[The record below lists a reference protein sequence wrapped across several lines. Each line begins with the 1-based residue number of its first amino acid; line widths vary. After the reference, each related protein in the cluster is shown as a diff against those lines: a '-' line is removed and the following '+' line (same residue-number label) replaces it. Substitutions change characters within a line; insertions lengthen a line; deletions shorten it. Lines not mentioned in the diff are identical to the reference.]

1 MSHPLLNIAVT
12 AARKAGGIITRAV
25 DRLEAVKVS
34 HKSENDFVTDI
45 DRAAEKAI
53 IEIIHKAYPSHSI
66 LAEESGHHA
75 GDEYTWIIDPLDGTS
90 NFIHGFP
97 HFAVSIAVKHKD
109 SIEHGVVYD
118 PIKQELFTAS
128 RGQGAKL
135 NRYRLRV
142 SQQLS
147 LKGALLSTGFP
158 HKNIDILDQY
168 LKEFAHFTRKAAGI
182 RRPGAAAL
190 DLAYVAAGRF
200 DGFWE
205 YGLSPWDI
213 AAGAL
218 LVTEAG
224 GLLSEPNGGQ
234 NYLNSGNVIA
244 ANPKLMDEMLKATS
258 KA

>member
-1 MSHPLLNIAVT
+1 MTHPLLNIAVT
-12 AARKAGGIITRAV
+12 AARKAGSIITRAF
-25 DRLEAVKVS
+25 DRREAVKIS

-66 LAEESGHHA
+66 LAEESGHHH

-142 SQQLS
+142 SQQIS
-147 LKGALLSTGFP
+147 LKGALLGTGFP
-158 HKNIDILDQY
+158 HKDIERLEHY
-168 LKEFAHFTRKAAGI
+168 LKEFADFTRKAASI

-190 DLAYVAAGRF
+190 DLAYVAAGRL

-218 LVTEAG
+218 LITEAG

-234 NYLNSGNVIA
+234 NYLSTGNIVA
-244 ANPKLMDEMLKATS
+244 ANPKLMDEMMGVISSA
-258 KA
+258 